1 MFALPDPVEP
11 ETLYVIH
18 SGLLSPTVRYLDDKW
33 YVWHWLEH
41 AIREEMPGTLV
52 ALPETHDDFF
62 FPLDDHGPRWPNLV
76 VKLAS
81 SARSCHVI
89 AARFADIDEAREALG
104 VAGSGRIPA
113 RLRPAF
119 LKGLLFRGSERVLY
133 QSFVP
138 PELDEREHA
147 QMLRLHIWVSPQR
160 TMYLSAHARISRK
173 PIPKAA
179 PRGIIRQDDAY
190 VFNNADYARLSPE
203 IEEELHSVAADLGGA
218 MQRALVRKFETGP
231 AHG

>member
-1 MFALPDPVEP
+1 
-11 ETLYVIH
+11 
-18 SGLLSPTVRYLDDKW
+18 
-33 YVWHWLEH
+33 
-41 AIREEMPGTLV
+41 
-52 ALPETHDDFF
+52 
-62 FPLDDHGPRWPNLV
+62 
-76 VKLAS
+76 
-81 SARSCHVI
+81 
-89 AARFADIDEAREALG
+89 
-104 VAGSGRIPA
+104 
-113 RLRPAF
+113 
-119 LKGLLFRGSERVLY
+119 
-133 QSFVP
+133 
-138 PELDEREHA
+138 
-147 QMLRLHIWVSPQR
+147 MLRLHIWVSPQR